1 MLSDGRG
8 GLVARVMSKVER
20 VLVVDDYPGMADA
33 LLILLSGPARLVRTA
48 NGGVEALAIAREVVP
63 DLVLVDLGLPDL
75 HGAVVALHLR
85 RILPAASRLI
95 AMSGNEDALE
105 RHGRAFDSV
114 LIKPVLEEALQ
125 ILLP

>member
-1 MLSDGRG
+1 
-8 GLVARVMSKVER
+8 MSKVER

-33 LLILLSGPARLVRTA
+33 LRVLLSGPARQVRTA
-48 NGGVEALAIAREVVP
+48 HGGVEALAIAREVVP

-75 HGAVVALHLR
+75 HGAVVALQLR

-105 RHGRAFDSV
+105 RHGRAFDAV
-114 LIKPVLEEALQ
+114 LVKPVLAEALR
-125 ILLP
+125 ILLS